1 MRRVM
6 RRLIFQATV
15 ALTAA
20 TPTFAA
26 DLAVK
31 APTAP
36 VPFSWT
42 GCYIGGQIGA
52 DFSGYK
58 TTNVFGNSISFS
70 STGFVGGG
78 QIGCDYQFAPRWIV
92 GVEGQAAWTSLKN
105 THAAAVRNLATGVM
119 VPSQF
124 TLRNDFLASATARL
138 GYSIA
143 DRWLVYAKGGAAWT
157 NEKIDD
163 AFTTLQGI
171 AVDPSTTMTRTGWTV
186 GTGVDWAFAPH
197 WSSNLEYNYYDFG
210 NGGTLLTDPAHNATV
225 NIYKLQDRIH
235 AVTVGVNYHFFAGE
249 SLAAFPS
256 TGQ

>member
-1 MRRVM
+1 MRSVM

-20 TPTFAA
+20 APTFAA

-42 GCYIGGQIGA
+42 GCYVGGQIGA

-124 TLRNDFLASATARL
+124 TLRNDFLASATARRATA
-138 GYSIA
+138 S
-143 DRWLVYAKGGAAWT
+143 
-157 NEKIDD
+157 
-163 AFTTLQGI
+163 
-171 AVDPSTTMTRTGWTV
+171 PTV
-186 GTGVDWAFAPH
+186 GSFMPRAVPPGPIKRSTMRSRPCKGLPWI
-197 WSSNLEYNYYDFG
+197 
-210 NGGTLLTDPAHNATV
+210 PA
-225 NIYKLQDRIH
+225 R
-235 AVTVGVNYHFFAGE
+235 
-249 SLAAFPS
+249 P
-256 TGQ
+256 